1 MEQYFR
7 DIRIHTIHE
16 GTTGIQA
23 MDLLGR
29 KVVMKNGEAMR
40 LYIAEVEA
48 AIQEAAQYEELKP
61 YADRLKGALE
71 QLQNVTLVQ
80 SAICIKRRSRGISCG
95 RDTVPGVLRDHCRGM
110 AMAGPRYSSSKRH

>member
-16 GTTGIQA
+16 GTTGIQG

-48 AIQEAAQYEELKP
+48 AIQEAERIRRPQAICGPIES
-61 YADRLKGALE
+61 RTGATAE
-71 QLQNVTLVQ
+71 CHLVQ

-95 RDTVPGVLRDHCRGM
+95 CHTVFGFLWDHCCGM
-110 AMAGPRYSSSKRH
+110 AMVDPRYRSSKRH